1 MSILNTIASDLGS
14 VLNDPGKLVTDV
26 VDALLPEKM
35 KAIGDV
41 AGGVVDVFVGKE
53 SKAIEHFQD
62 GLRDLPQLVGT
73 LVQATPDD
81 TVTSIAPE
89 VEASPPPA
97 AADTSPPDGAAD
109 PAADPG
115 TLASLLALPSEQFMK
130 AISTG
135 AVPADVAE
143 NPAALLQIQARVN
156 DIAQMNQ
163 LVTSM
168 MSALHQMQMS
178 IAQNIRA

>member
-1 MSILNTIASDLGS
+1 MNILGTIASDIS
-14 VLNDPGKLVTDV
+14 NVVSDPGKLVADV
-26 VDALLPEKM
+26 VDAVLPERL

-41 AGGVVDVFVGKE
+41 AGGVVDVIVGNE
-53 SKAIEHFQD
+53 PQAIAHFTD
-62 GLRDLPQLVGT
+62 GLKDLPQLAGVAPSADE
-73 LVQATPDD
+73 LSASVATP
-81 TVTSIAPE
+81 T
-89 VEASPPPA
+89 EAAEPPPA
-97 AADTSPPDGAAD
+97 SSADGTPANHKPQDLAD
-109 PAADPG
+109 
-115 TLASLLALPSEQFMK
+115 LLALPSDQFMQ
-130 AISTG
+130 AVSGG

-168 MSALHQMQMS
+168 MSAMHQMQMS

>member
-1 MSILNTIASDLGS
+1 MSILGTIASDLGTLAS
-14 VLNDPGKLVTDV
+14 DPGKLVTDV
-26 VDALLPEKM
+26 VDAVLPERL

-41 AGGVVDVFVGKE
+41 AGGVVDVIVGKE
-53 SKAIEHFQD
+53 KQAVAHFTD
-62 GLRDLPQLVGT
+62 TLKDLPQLTGT
-73 LVQATPDD
+73 ATVLLKRQSPA
-81 TVTSIAPE
+81 TAAT
-89 VEASPPPA
+89 EASPPPPESS
-97 AADTSPPDGAAD
+97 ADASPAD
-109 PAADPG
+109 KPQDLAD
-115 TLASLLALPSEQFMK
+115 LLALPSDQFMK
-130 AISTG
+130 AVSGG

-168 MSALHQMQMS
+168 MSAMHQMQMS